1 MYLNLV
7 IWERL
12 FDRNT
17 RTGKRINETEISRS
31 RWRGLDK
38 IRKIGWNTASIE
50 PLIPAYSKRG
60 RAIAQHSPMV
70 GAAHRAIAPTQPR
83 WKEWKRGC
91 KCGPRLRIARC
102 NAIPDCVCCESLVAL
117 STPRFSYVNLFHHCL
132 SIGPISHE
140 CRIAARISPRVRVKI
155 NPPLPFLFV
164 FSPSFIGIEGTS
176 DERASAPNFSNFIW
190 QRVTFCFASPEKWI
204 FLRIHVYV
212 KHFTRYTSNTM
223 GKYLG
228 FANFANERSRECSSF
243 LRASVFFFT
252 PQQRQSKST
261 STMVF
266 LLFFF

>member
-38 IRKIGWNTASIE
+38 IRKIGWNAASIE

-60 RAIAQHSPMV
+60 RAIAHHSPMV

-155 NPPLPFLFV
+155 NPPPSLSLRFFSLFHRDRR
-164 FSPSFIGIEGTS
+164 
-176 DERASAPNFSNFIW
+176 DERW
-190 QRVTFCFASPEKWI
+190 T
-204 FLRIHVYV
+204 RICSKLFQFYLA
-212 KHFTRYTSNTM
+212 TRY
-223 GKYLG
+223 LL
-228 FANFANERSRECSSF
+228 FRISREMDF
-243 LRASVFFFT
+243 LTDTRI
-252 PQQRQSKST
+252 R
-261 STMVF
+261 
-266 LLFFF
+266 